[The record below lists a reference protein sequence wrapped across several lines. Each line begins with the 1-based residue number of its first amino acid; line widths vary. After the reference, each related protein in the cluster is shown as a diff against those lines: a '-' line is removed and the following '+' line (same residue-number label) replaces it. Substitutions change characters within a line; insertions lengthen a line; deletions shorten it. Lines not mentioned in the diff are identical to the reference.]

1 MPFQSEK
8 QRRYLHANHPEIAKR
23 WERDYAHG
31 GILDINES
39 EEIISDDG
47 NDIQLTDY
55 NAAFDDPNDFS
66 TGVKSLFRA
75 KDGGRIGFYRGS
87 DRHEGTSSSSSSSGP
102 GPGGQG
108 ARGQATQ
115 NPGTSSSSSSGN
127 QGSDHGHSRFD
138 VGSGYYGEPTT
149 TPSSSGGDSVYQ
161 DPIIELADRQRK
173 EDLKQ
178 MANTYEDTWGK
189 WNDKYDKLN
198 KYSYTGSGVKKRAKL
213 TDQNYNEDRAALEK
227 KFGKSLVKKILG
239 AIVLGMPISI
249 GYNDIKAVKSL
260 YDLEQK
266 YRADMGKLKQISIDK
281 GWATS
286 HHAVDT
292 PFQTI
297 DQLMID
303 TIRVRDDDD
312 TGDDGP
318 IYAPL
323 TGEVSEEYA
332 QGMIDP
338 RDWMAEIRARQAIYQ
353 NLKRGWENQQLNSG
367 GLANLFRVKN
377 Q

>member
-8 QRRYLHANHPEIAKR
+8 QRRFLHANHPEIAKR
-23 WERDYAHG
+23 WERDYANG
-31 GILDINES
+31 GILDINAS
-39 EEIISDDG
+39 EEIIDDG
-47 NDIQLTDY
+47 GNEIELTDY
-55 NAAFDDPNDFS
+55 NAAFDDPNDLS
-66 TGVKSLFRA
+66 TGVKSLFKA
-75 KDGGRIGFYRGS
+75 KDGGRTGFYRGS
-87 DRHEGTSSSSSSSGP
+87 DRHSGTSSSSGPSGP
-102 GPGGQG
+102 PGGG
-108 ARGQATQ
+108 A
-115 NPGTSSSSSSGN
+115 TSMGSGRDYSAPSSSGN

-149 TPSSSGGDSVYQ
+149 TPSPSGGDSVYQ
-161 DPIIELADRQRK
+161 DPIITLAERKRK

-178 MANTYEDTWGK
+178 MANTWEDTWGK

-198 KYSYTGSGVKKRAKL
+198 KYSYTGSRVKKRAEL

-353 NLKRGWENQQLNSG
+353 NLKRGWENQQLNRG
-367 GLANLFRVKN
+367 GLANLFRVKK

>member
-8 QRRYLHANHPEIAKR
+8 QRRFLHANHPEIAKR

-47 NDIQLTDY
+47 NEIELTDY

-75 KDGGRIGFYRGS
+75 KDGGRIGFFTGAQA
-87 DRHEGTSSSSSSSGP
+87 DTAEGKSMS
-102 GPGGQG
+102 
-108 ARGQATQ
+108 
-115 NPGTSSSSSSGN
+115 PGTSASG
-127 QGSDHGHSRFD
+127 GTR
-138 VGSGYYGEPTT
+138 SGGDGGYQNVHQTGAVSQTPARTT
-149 TPSSSGGDSVYQ
+149 TPTSTGGDGVYQ